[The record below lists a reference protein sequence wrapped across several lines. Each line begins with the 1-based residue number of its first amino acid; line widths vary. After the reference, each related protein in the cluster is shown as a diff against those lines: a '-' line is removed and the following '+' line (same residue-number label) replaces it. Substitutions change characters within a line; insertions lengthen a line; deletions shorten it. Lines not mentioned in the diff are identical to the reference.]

1 MADPHSSTS
10 ARTDVAGL
18 RRDLESSIRGTVSFD
33 AGTRALY
40 TSDAS
45 NYRRVPLAVVVPETV
60 DDCVAAVRACAAHGV
75 PVVPRGGG
83 TSIAGNAIGTGV
95 VIDTSRHLRAIEH
108 IDPEA
113 RTATVQPGVILD
125 DLRAAT
131 AEHGLTFAPDPST
144 HSRCTIGGMVGNN
157 ACGSH
162 SVAWGTTADNI
173 VSLDLLLSDG
183 TRLTV
188 GSSDTA
194 EEFEALTRRPG
205 REGEIHTALARLV
218 DAHRAE
224 LRTAMPEFRRRV
236 SGYALDRLLPEKG
249 RNVAAALVGTE
260 GTCAFVL
267 GATVRLVESPP
278 ARALAVLGY
287 PDAASAADAV
297 PDLLGHA
304 PLTVEGI
311 NDRMVAALDLHGSR
325 ARVPLPEGGAWLL
338 VEIAGPDPGGAAE
351 AADRMLAGLP
361 RASRPQD
368 AGVVSDPAH
377 QRALWRIREEGA
389 GLTQR
394 TPAGADAWSGWEDA
408 AVPPENLGAYLR
420 DFDALME
427 RHGRFG
433 VVYGHFGDGC
443 LHVRIDFELT
453 HERGRRE
460 YRAFMEEAADTVV
473 RHGGSLSGE
482 HGDGQA
488 RSELL
493 ARMYPEGL
501 IRAFGEFKRVWDPVG
516 LMNPGIIVDP
526 LPLDAD
532 IRVAA
537 DTVPSLPSR
546 QASPG
551 REATPL
557 PLLSQATL
565 AYGDDGGDPAG
576 ALRRCS
582 GIGKCRRQSGPG
594 VMCPSYQ
601 VTQEEKHSTR
611 GRAHLLFEMARG
623 EVVTD
628 GWRSE
633 EVRESLDLCLSC
645 KGCLSDCPVNVD
657 MASYKAEFLHQ
668 HYRGRVRPA
677 AHYSMGWLPLWARM
691 AALAPAEADRA
702 ARLPGVS
709 RLAKRVAG
717 VAAERDLPSFAR
729 TTFTRAFR
737 RRAARGEARRGGPK
751 VVLWPDTFGNHM
763 NPGVPAAAVRVLEDA
778 GFTVVLPRGQV
789 CCGLTW
795 VSTGQL
801 DVARA
806 VMRRAVR
813 ALAPL
818 VEEGLP
824 VVGLEPSCTAALR
837 HDLLELLPGPESE
850 RVAASVHTL
859 AGFLEE
865 YAPDWQPPRVPASA
879 LAQVHCHQ
887 HAVIGFDA
895 DRALIARAG
904 IDGEVLD
911 SGCCGLAGDFGF
923 TEGRY
928 EVSRAIGERE
938 LLPRVREAAPET
950 LVLADGYSCRTQIA
964 QGTGRRALHLAEV
977 LARGLDRRPSR
988 PGAAPEGAS

>member
-1 MADPHSSTS
+1 MSEPHSSTVRPDL
-10 ARTDVAGL
+10 AAL
-18 RRDLESSIRGTVSFD
+18 RGDLESAVRGTVAME
-33 AGTRALY
+33 AGTIALY

-45 NYRRVPLAVVVPETV
+45 NYRRVPTAVVVPETV
-60 DDCVAAVRACAAHGV
+60 DDCVAAVRVCAAHGV

-83 TSIAGNAIGTGV
+83 TSIAGNSIGTGV
-95 VIDTSRHLRAIEH
+95 VIDTSRHLRSIID
-108 IDPEA
+108 IDPVA

-125 DLRAAT
+125 DLRAAA

-173 VSLDLLLSDG
+173 VSLDVLLSDG

-188 GSSDTA
+188 GSGHTA
-194 EEFEALTRRPG
+194 EEFAELTRRPG
-205 REGEIHTALARLV
+205 REGEVHAALARLV
-218 DAHRAE
+218 ETHRAE

-249 RNVAAALVGTE
+249 RDVAAALVGTE
-260 GTCAFVL
+260 GTCVMVL

-287 PDAASAADAV
+287 DDAPSAADAV
-297 PDLLGHA
+297 PALLGHS

-311 NDRMVAALDLHGSR
+311 NDRIVAALDRDGSR
-325 ARVPLPEGGAWLL
+325 SRVSLPAGGAWLL
-338 VEIAGPDPGGAAE
+338 VEIAGGDPQEAAE
-351 AADRMLAGLP
+351 AAKAMIAGLEGDDRP
-361 RASRPQD
+361 RDAS
-368 AGVVSDPAH
+368 VVTDPAH
-377 QRALWRIREEGA
+377 QKALWRIREEGA
-389 GLTQR
+389 GLTSR
-394 TPAGADAWSGWEDA
+394 TPTGAEAWSGWEDA

-427 RHGRFG
+427 RHGRYG

-453 HERGRRE
+453 HEEGRRE
-460 YRAFMEEAADTVV
+460 YRAFMEEAAGIVV

-493 ARMYPEGL
+493 SRMYPESL
-501 IRAFGEFKRVWDPVG
+501 IRAFGEFKRIWDPEG

-526 LPLDAD
+526 LPLDSD
-532 IRVAA
+532 VRVAT
-537 DTVPSLPSR
+537 DLRP
-546 QASPG
+546 
-551 REATPL
+551 EL

-565 AYGDDGGDPAG
+565 AYGEDDGEFAK

-582 GIGKCRRQSGPG
+582 GVGKCRRQSGPG

-611 GRAHLLFEMARG
+611 GRAHLLFEMANG
-623 EVVTD
+623 EVITD

-657 MASYKAEFLHQ
+657 MASYKAEFLYQ
-668 HYRGRVRPA
+668 HYKGRVRPA
-677 AHYSMGWLPLWARM
+677 AHYSMGWLPLLARL
-691 AALAPAEADRA
+691 AALAPNEANRMM
-702 ARLPGVS
+702 RLPGVS
-709 RLAKRVAG
+709 TLAKRMAG
-717 VAAERDLPSFAR
+717 VAAQRDLPAFAP

-737 RRAARGEARRGGPK
+737 RRMNRGEGRQGGPK
-751 VVLWPDTFGNHM
+751 VVLWPDTFGNLLD
-763 NPGVPAAAVRVLEDA
+763 PRIPIGAVRVLEDA
-778 GFTVVLPRGQV
+778 GFSVVLPKGQV

-806 VMRRAVR
+806 VMRRAVN

-818 VEEGLP
+818 VSQGLP
-824 VVGLEPSCTAALR
+824 VVGLEPSCTAALK
-837 HDLLELLPGPESE
+837 HDLVELLPGEESR
-850 RVAASVHTL
+850 RVAESVHTF
-859 AGFLEE
+859 AGFLNK
-865 YAPDWQPPRVPASA
+865 YAPDWEPPRVDASA

-887 HAVIGFDA
+887 HAVMGFDD
-895 DRALIARAG
+895 DRELIARAG

-911 SGCCGLAGDFGF
+911 AGCCGLAGDFGF
-923 TEGRY
+923 TEGHY
-928 EVSRAIGERE
+928 EVSAAIGERE
-938 LLPRVREAAPET
+938 LLPRVRAASEDT
-950 LVLADGYSCRTQIA
+950 LVLADGYSCRTQIE
-964 QGTGRRALHLAEV
+964 QGADRRPLHLAEV
-977 LARGLDRRPSR
+977 LARGIDAREKKESA
-988 PGAAPEGAS
+988 G

>member
-1 MADPHSSTS
+1 MADPHSTTEP
-10 ARTDVAGL
+10 TDVAAL
-18 RRDLESSIRGTVSFD
+18 RRDLESRVRGTVAFD
-33 AGTRALY
+33 AGTLALY

-60 DDCVAAVRACAAHGV
+60 EDCVAAVRACAEHEV

-83 TSIAGNAIGTGV
+83 TSIAGNSIGTGV
-95 VIDTSRHLRAIEH
+95 VIDTSRHLRAIED

-125 DLRAAT
+125 ELRRAT

-144 HSRCTIGGMVGNN
+144 HSRCTVGGMVGNN

-188 GSSDTA
+188 GSYDSD
-194 EEFEALTRRPG
+194 EELRDLARRPG
-205 REGEIHTALARLV
+205 REGEIHAALSRLV
-218 DAHRAE
+218 EEYRSE
-224 LRTAMPEFRRRV
+224 LRTAMPDFRRRV

-267 GATVRLVESPP
+267 GATVRLVETPP

-287 PDAASAADAV
+287 PDAPAAADAV
-297 PDLLGHA
+297 PDLLGHR

-311 NDRMVAALDLHGSR
+311 NQRMVAALDSHGSGS
-325 ARVPLPEGGAWLL
+325 RVPLPEGGAWLL
-338 VEIAGPDPGGAAE
+338 VEIAGQDRERAAE
-351 AADRMLAGLP
+351 AAEAMLTGLSD
-361 RASRPQD
+361 ASRPQD
-368 AGVVSDPAH
+368 ALVVADPAH
-377 QRALWRIREEGA
+377 QKALWRIREEGA

-394 TPAGADAWSGWEDA
+394 TPAGDEAWSGWEDA
-408 AVPPENLGAYLR
+408 AVPPENLGGYLR
-420 DFDALME
+420 DFDDLME

-460 YRAFMEEAADTVV
+460 YREFMEEAAGIVV
-473 RHGGSLSGE
+473 KHGGSLSGE

-493 ARMYPEGL
+493 SRMYPERL
-501 IRAFGEFKRVWDPVG
+501 IRAFGEFKRIWDPADI
-516 LMNPGIIVDP
+516 MNPGIIVDP

-532 IRVAA
+532 VRV
-537 DTVPSLPSR
+537 DTDPRP
-546 QASPG
+546 A
-551 REATPL
+551 L
-557 PLLSQATL
+557 PLTDVTM
-565 AYGDDGGDPAG
+565 AYPEDDGDFAK

-582 GIGKCRRQSGPG
+582 GIGKCRRQEGPG

-611 GRAHLLFEMARG
+611 GRAHLLFEMAKG

-677 AHYSMGWLPLWARM
+677 AHYSMGWLPVWARL
-691 AALAPAEADRA
+691 ASLAPAEANRA
-702 ARLPGVS
+702 TRLPGVS

-717 VAAERDLPSFAR
+717 VAVQRDLPSFAR

-737 RRAARGEARRGGPK
+737 RRAARGEARTDGPR
-751 VVLWPDTFGNHM
+751 VVLWPDTFGNHLDP
-763 NPGVPAAAVRVLEDA
+763 NVLVAAVRVLEDA

-850 RVAASVHTL
+850 GVAASVHTL
-859 AGFLEE
+859 AGFLNE
-865 YAPDWQPPRVPASA
+865 YAPDWQPPRIPASA
-879 LAQVHCHQ
+879 MAQVHCHQ
-887 HAVIGFDA
+887 HAVMGFDA
-895 DRALIARAG
+895 DRELIARAG

-923 TEGRY
+923 TEGHY
-928 EVSRAIGERE
+928 EVSTAIGERD

-950 LVLADGYSCRTQIA
+950 LVLADGYSCRTQIG

-977 LARGLDRRPSR
+977 LARGLADRGAPAPGGRSRRPR
-988 PGAAPEGAS
+988 GAGGATA

>member
-1 MADPHSSTS
+1 MADPHSTTT
-10 ARTDVAGL
+10 ARTDVAAL
-18 RRDLESSIRGTVSFD
+18 RRDLESRVRGTVAFD

-60 DDCVAAVRACAAHGV
+60 EDCVAAVRACAEHGAAI
-75 PVVPRGGG
+75 VPRGGG

-108 IDPEA
+108 IDPVA

-125 DLRAAT
+125 DLRRAA

-144 HSRCTIGGMVGNN
+144 HSRCTVGGMVGNN

-173 VSLDLLLSDG
+173 VSLDVLLSDG

-188 GSSDTA
+188 GSSDGD
-194 EEFEALTRRPG
+194 EEHRALAARPG
-205 REGEIHTALARLV
+205 REGQIHAALARLV

-236 SGYALDRLLPEKG
+236 SGYSLDRLLPEKG
-249 RNVAAALVGTE
+249 RDVAAALVGTE
-260 GTCAFVL
+260 GTCVFVL

-287 PDAASAADAV
+287 PDAPAAADAV
-297 PDLLGHA
+297 PDLLGHS

-311 NDRMVAALDLHGSR
+311 NHRMVASLDRFGSGS
-325 ARVPLPEGGAWLL
+325 RVPLPEGGAWLL
-338 VEIAGPDPGGAAE
+338 VEVAGKDPRD
-351 AADRMLAGLP
+351 AADAAQGMLAALSG
-361 RASRPQD
+361 ASRPRD
-368 AGVVSDPAH
+368 ALVVSDPAH
-377 QRALWRIREEGA
+377 QKALWRIREEGA

-394 TPAGADAWSGWEDA
+394 TPSGAEAWSGWEDA
-408 AVPPENLGAYLR
+408 AVPPENLGDYLR
-420 DFDALME
+420 DFEALME

-453 HERGRRE
+453 TERGRRE
-460 YRAFMEEAADTVV
+460 YREFMEEAADTVV

-493 ARMYPEGL
+493 ARMYPASL
-501 IRAFGEFKRVWDPVG
+501 LRAFGEFKRIWDPAG
-516 LMNPGIIVDP
+516 LMNPGVIVDP

-532 IRVAA
+532 VRVAA
-537 DTVPSLPSR
+537 VPGPSG
-546 QASPG
+546 PG
-551 REATPL
+551 PVL
-557 PLLSQATL
+557 PLLSRAEL
-565 AYGDDGGDPAG
+565 AYREDGGDLAK

-582 GIGKCRRQSGPG
+582 GVGKCRRQEGPG

-611 GRAHLLFEMARG
+611 GRAHLLFEMASG
-623 EVVTD
+623 DVITD

-677 AHYSMGWLPLWARM
+677 AHYSMGWLPLWARL
-691 AALAPAEADRA
+691 ASLAPAEANRA

-717 VAAERDLPSFAR
+717 VAAQRDLPSFAR

-737 RRAARGEARRGGPK
+737 RRAARGRARAGGPR
-751 VVLWPDTFGNHM
+751 VVLWPDTFGNHL
-763 NPGVPAAAVRVLEDA
+763 NPNVPAAAVRVLEDA

-801 DVARA
+801 DTARA

-813 ALAPL
+813 ALEPL

-837 HDLLELLPGPESE
+837 HDLVELLPGESSE
-850 RVAASVHTL
+850 RVAAAVHTL
-859 AGFLEE
+859 AGFLNE
-865 YAPDWQPPRVPASA
+865 YAPDWRPPRIAASA

-895 DRALIARAG
+895 DRELIARAG

-923 TEGRY
+923 TEGHY
-928 EVSRAIGERE
+928 EVSAAIGERE
-938 LLPRVREAAPET
+938 LLPRVRGASPDT
-950 LVLADGYSCRTQIA
+950 LVLADGYSCRTQIE
-964 QGTGRRALHLAEV
+964 QGAGRRALHLAEV
-977 LARGLDRRPSR
+977 LARGLAERDARESAGRPDLV
-988 PGAAPEGAS
+988 

>member
-1 MADPHSSTS
+1 MADPHSTTE
-10 ARTDVAGL
+10 RTDVTAL
-18 RRDLESSIRGTVSFD
+18 RRDLESRVRGTVAFD
-33 AGTRALY
+33 PGTRALY

-45 NYRRVPLAVVVPETV
+45 NYRRVPLAVVIPETV
-60 DDCVAAVRACAAHGV
+60 EDCATAVRTCAEHGV
-75 PVVPRGGG
+75 PIVPRGGG
-83 TSIAGNAIGTGV
+83 TSIAGNSIGTGV

-108 IDPEA
+108 IDPQA

-125 DLRAAT
+125 DLRRAA
-131 AEHGLTFAPDPST
+131 AEYGLTFAPDPST
-144 HSRCTIGGMVGNN
+144 HSRCTIGGMIGNN

-188 GSSDTA
+188 GSYDS
-194 EEFEALTRRPG
+194 EEQTRELARRPG
-205 REGEIHTALARLV
+205 REGRVHAALARLV
-218 DAHRAE
+218 EEYRAE
-224 LRTAMPEFRRRV
+224 LRTAMPDFRRRV

-267 GATVRLVESPP
+267 GATVRLVRTPA

-287 PDAASAADAV
+287 PDAPAAADAV
-297 PDLLGHA
+297 PALLTHR

-311 NDRMVAALDLHGSR
+311 NHRMVAALDRHGTGS
-325 ARVPLPEGGAWLL
+325 RVPLPDGGAWLL
-338 VEIAGPDPGGAAE
+338 VEIAGPDHDGAAE
-351 AADRMLAGLP
+351 AARDMLAGL
-361 RASRPQD
+361 AGTARPQD
-368 AGVVSDPAH
+368 ALVVADPAH

-394 TPAGADAWSGWEDA
+394 TPTGDEAWSGWEDA

-420 DFDALME
+420 DFDRLMR
-427 RHGRFG
+427 RHDRFG

-460 YRAFMEEAADTVV
+460 YRAFMEEASEIVV

-493 ARMYPEGL
+493 TRMYPERL
-501 IRAFGEFKRVWDPVG
+501 IRAFGEFKRIWDPDG

-532 IRVAA
+532 VRVSA
-537 DTVPSLPSR
+537 R
-546 QASPG
+546 MSP
-551 REATPL
+551 
-557 PLLSQATL
+557 PLLAEASL
-565 AYGDDGGDPAG
+565 AYREDDGDFAKV
-576 ALRRCS
+576 LRRCT
-582 GIGKCRRQSGPG
+582 GVGKCRRQEGPG

-611 GRAHLLFEMARG
+611 GRARLLFEMATG
-623 EVVTD
+623 ELITD

-645 KGCLSDCPVNVD
+645 KGCLSDCPADVD
-657 MASYKAEFLHQ
+657 MAAYKAEFLHQ

-677 AHYSMGWLPLWARM
+677 AHYSMGWLPLWARL
-691 AALAPAEADRA
+691 ASLAPAEAN
-702 ARLPGVS
+702 RLTRTPGVS

-717 VAAERDLPSFAR
+717 VAAQRDLPSFAH
-729 TTFTRAFR
+729 TTFTRAFHR
-737 RRAARGEARRGGPK
+737 RVARGQARADGPR
-751 VVLWPDTFGNHM
+751 VVLWPDTFGEHL
-763 NPGVPAAAVRVLEDA
+763 NPHVPAAAVRVLEDA
-778 GFTVVLPRGQV
+778 GFSVVLPRGRV

-837 HDLLELLPGPESE
+837 HDLRELLPGPDSE
-850 RVAASVHTL
+850 KVAGAVHTL
-859 AGFLEE
+859 AGFLSE
-865 YAPDWQPPRVPASA
+865 YAPDWRPPRIPASA

-895 DRALIARAG
+895 DRELIARAG

-928 EVSRAIGERE
+928 EVSTAIGERD
-938 LLPRVREAAPET
+938 LLPRVREASEDT
-950 LVLADGYSCRTQIA
+950 LVLADGYSCRTQIEH
-964 QGTGRRALHLAEV
+964 GTGRRALHLAEV
-977 LARGLDRRPSR
+977 LARGL
-988 PGAAPEGAS
+988 EG

>member
-1 MADPHSSTS
+1 MADPHSTTE
-10 ARTDVAGL
+10 RTDMTAL
-18 RRDLESSIRGTVSFD
+18 RRDLESRVRGTVAFD

-45 NYRRVPLAVVVPETV
+45 NYRRVPLAVVIPETV
-60 DDCVAAVRACAAHGV
+60 EDCATAVRTCAEHGV
-75 PVVPRGGG
+75 PIVPRGGG
-83 TSIAGNAIGTGV
+83 TSIAGNSIGTGV

-108 IDPEA
+108 IDPQA

-125 DLRAAT
+125 DLRRAAS
-131 AEHGLTFAPDPST
+131 EHGLTFAPDPST
-144 HSRCTIGGMVGNN
+144 HSRCTIGGMIGNN

-188 GSSDTA
+188 GSYDS
-194 EEFEALTRRPG
+194 EEQTRELARRPG
-205 REGEIHTALARLV
+205 REGRIHAALARLV
-218 DAHRAE
+218 EEYRAE
-224 LRTAMPEFRRRV
+224 LRTAMPDFRRRV

-267 GATVRLVESPP
+267 GATVRLVRTPA

-287 PDAASAADAV
+287 PDAPAAADAV
-297 PDLLGHA
+297 PALLTHR

-311 NDRMVAALDLHGSR
+311 NHRMVAALDRHGTGS
-325 ARVPLPEGGAWLL
+325 RVPLPDGGAWLL
-338 VEIAGPDPGGAAE
+338 VEVAGADHDGAAE
-351 AADRMLAGLP
+351 AAQDMLAGLSG
-361 RASRPQD
+361 AARPQD
-368 AGVVSDPAH
+368 ALVVADPAH

-394 TPAGADAWSGWEDA
+394 TPTGDEAWSGWEDA
-408 AVPPENLGAYLR
+408 AVPPENLGDYLR
-420 DFDALME
+420 DFDRLME

-460 YRAFMEEAADTVV
+460 YRAFMEEAAEIVV

-493 ARMYPEGL
+493 TRMYPERL
-501 IRAFGEFKRVWDPVG
+501 IRAFGEFKRIWDPDD

-532 IRVAA
+532 VRVSA
-537 DTVPSLPSR
+537 R
-546 QASPG
+546 MSP
-551 REATPL
+551 
-557 PLLSQATL
+557 PLLSEAVL
-565 AYGDDGGDPAG
+565 AYREDGGDFAKV
-576 ALRRCS
+576 LRRCT
-582 GIGKCRRQSGPG
+582 GVGKCRRQEGPG

-611 GRAHLLFEMARG
+611 GRARLLFEMANG
-623 EVVTD
+623 ELITD

-645 KGCLSDCPVNVD
+645 KGCLSDCPADVD

-677 AHYSMGWLPLWARM
+677 AHYSMGWLPLWARL
-691 AALAPAEADRA
+691 ASLAPAEAN
-702 ARLPGVS
+702 RLTRTPGVS

-717 VAAERDLPSFAR
+717 VAAQRDLPSFSH

-737 RRAARGEARRGGPK
+737 RRVARGRARADGPR
-751 VVLWPDTFGNHM
+751 VVLWPDTFGDHL
-763 NPGVPAAAVRVLEDA
+763 NPNVPAAAVRVLEDA
-778 GFTVVLPRGQV
+778 GFSVVLPRGQV

-837 HDLLELLPGPESE
+837 HDLLELLPGPDSE
-850 RVAASVHTL
+850 RVAGAVHTL
-859 AGFLEE
+859 AEFLNE
-865 YAPDWQPPRVPASA
+865 YAPHWQPPRIPASA

-887 HAVIGFDA
+887 HAVIGFEA
-895 DRALIARAG
+895 DRDLIARAG

-928 EVSRAIGERE
+928 EVSTAIGERD
-938 LLPRVREAAPET
+938 LLPRVREASEDT
-950 LVLADGYSCRTQIA
+950 LVLADGYSCRTQIEH
-964 QGTGRRALHLAEV
+964 GTGRRALHLAEV
-977 LARGLDRRPSR
+977 LARGL
-988 PGAAPEGAS
+988 EG

>member
-1 MADPHSSTS
+1 MADPHSTTPRPDLT
-10 ARTDVAGL
+10 AL
-18 RRDLESSIRGTVSFD
+18 RRDLEEGVQGTVALD
-33 AGTRALY
+33 AGTLALY

-45 NYRRVPLAVVVPETV
+45 NYRRVPLAVVIPETI
-60 DDCVAAVRACAAHGV
+60 DDCVAAVRACSAHGV
-75 PVVPRGGG
+75 PIIPRGGG
-83 TSIAGNAIGTGV
+83 TSIAGNSIGTGV
-95 VIDTSRHLRAIEH
+95 VIDTSRHLRTIEA
-108 IDPEA
+108 IDPQA
-113 RTATVQPGVILD
+113 RTARVQPGVILD

-173 VSLDLLLSDG
+173 VELDLLLSDG
-183 TRLTV
+183 TRITV
-188 GSSDTA
+188 GSGHTA
-194 EEFEALTRRPG
+194 EEFAELAARPG
-205 REGEIHTALARLV
+205 REGRIHAALGRLV
-218 DAHRAE
+218 EAHRSE
-224 LRTAMPEFRRRV
+224 MRTAMPDFRRRV

-249 RNVAAALVGTE
+249 RDVAASLVGTE
-260 GTCAFVL
+260 GTCAMVL

-287 PDAASAADAV
+287 EDAPAAADAV
-297 PDLLGHA
+297 PGILVHS
-304 PLTVEGI
+304 PLTVEGL
-311 NDRMVAALDLHGSR
+311 NDRIVAALDRNGSKS
-325 ARVPLPEGGAWLL
+325 RVPLPFGHAWLL
-338 VEIAGPDPGGAAE
+338 VEIAGGDAEQAA
-351 AADRMLAGLP
+351 AAAQAMLDSLDG
-361 RASRPQD
+361 ASRPRD
-368 AGVVSDPAH
+368 AAVVTDPAH
-377 QRALWRIREEGA
+377 QKALWRIREEGA
-389 GLTQR
+389 GLTSR
-394 TPAGADAWSGWEDA
+394 TPTGAEAWSGWEDA
-408 AVPPENLGAYLR
+408 SVPPENLGAYLR
-420 DFDALME
+420 DFEDLMA
-427 RHGRFG
+427 RHGRYG
-433 VVYGHFGDGC
+433 AVYGHFGDGC

-453 HERGRRE
+453 RRSGRRE
-460 YRAFMEEAADTVV
+460 YRAFMEEAAEIVV

-493 ARMYPEGL
+493 SRMYPEGL
-501 IRAFGEFKRVWDPVG
+501 IRAFGEFKRVWDPDN

-537 DTVPSLPSR
+537 DVRP
-546 QASPG
+546 
-551 REATPL
+551 EL
-557 PLLSQATL
+557 PLISEATL
-565 AYGDDGGDPAG
+565 AYGEDDGDFAK

-582 GIGKCRRQSGPG
+582 GVGKCRRQSGPG

-611 GRAHLLFEMARG
+611 GRAHLLFEMANG
-623 EVVTD
+623 EVITD

-677 AHYSMGWLPLWARM
+677 AHYSMGWLPVLARL
-691 AALAPAEADRA
+691 AAVAPVEANRVV
-702 ARLPGVS
+702 RLPGVS
-709 RLAKRVAG
+709 SLAKRMAG
-717 VAAERDLPSFAR
+717 VAAQRELPAFAR
-729 TTFTRAFR
+729 TTFTRAFQR
-737 RRAARGEARRGGPK
+737 RQTRGGGRVGGPK
-751 VVLWPDTFGNHM
+751 VVLWPDTFGNLL
-763 NPGVPAAAVRVLEDA
+763 NPNVLASAVQVLEDA
-778 GFTVVLPRGQV
+778 GFSVVLPKGQV

-806 VMRRAVR
+806 VMRRAVA
-813 ALAPL
+813 ALSPL
-818 VEEGLP
+818 VSQGLP
-824 VVGLEPSCTAALR
+824 VVGLEPSCTAALK
-837 HDLLELLPGPESE
+837 HDLVELLPGEESR
-850 RVAASVHTL
+850 RVAAAVHTF

-887 HAVIGFDA
+887 HAVTGFDA
-895 DRALIARAG
+895 DRDLISRAG

-923 TEGRY
+923 TEGHY
-928 EVSRAIGERE
+928 EVSQAIGERE
-938 LLPRVREAAPET
+938 LLPRVRAADPGT
-950 LVLADGYSCRTQIA
+950 LVLADGYSCRTQIE

-977 LARGLDRRPSR
+977 LARGLAERDRGRAR
-988 PGAAPEGAS
+988 G

>member
-1 MADPHSSTS
+1 MADPHSTTTRPDLT
-10 ARTDVAGL
+10 AL
-18 RRDLESSIRGTVSFD
+18 HRDLEDSVQGIVALD
-33 AGTRALY
+33 AGTLALY

-45 NYRRVPLAVVVPETV
+45 NYRRVPLAVVIPETV

-75 PVVPRGGG
+75 PIVPRGGG
-83 TSIAGNAIGTGV
+83 TSIAGNSIGTGV
-95 VIDTSRHLRAIEH
+95 VIDTSRHLRAVEH
-108 IDPEA
+108 IDPAA

-144 HSRCTIGGMVGNN
+144 HSRCTIGGMIGNN

-183 TRLTV
+183 TRITV
-188 GSSDTA
+188 GSGHTA
-194 EEFEALTRRPG
+194 EEFAELAARPG
-205 REGEIHTALARLV
+205 REGQIHAALGRLV
-218 DAHRAE
+218 ETHRAE
-224 LRTAMPEFRRRV
+224 MRTSMPEFRRRV

-249 RNVAAALVGTE
+249 RDVAAALVGTE
-260 GTCAFVL
+260 GTCALVL

-287 PDAASAADAV
+287 EDAPAAADAV
-297 PDLLGHA
+297 PGLLSHS

-311 NDRMVAALDLHGSR
+311 NDRIVAALDRHGSKS
-325 ARVPLPEGGAWLL
+325 RVPLPLGGAWLL
-338 VEIAGPDPGGAAE
+338 VEIAGQDMDGAA
-351 AADRMLAGLP
+351 AAAQAMIDALDAD
-361 RASRPQD
+361 SRPRD
-368 AGVVSDPAH
+368 TSVVTDPAH
-377 QRALWRIREEGA
+377 QKALWRIREEGA
-389 GLTQR
+389 GLTSR
-394 TPAGADAWSGWEDA
+394 TPTGAEAWSGWEDA

-420 DFDALME
+420 DFEDLMA
-427 RHGRFG
+427 RHDRYG

-453 HERGRRE
+453 HEAGRRE
-460 YRAFMEEAADTVV
+460 YRAFLEEAAGIVV

-493 ARMYPEGL
+493 ARMYPESL
-501 IRAFGEFKRVWDPVG
+501 IRAFGEFKRVWDPDN

-532 IRVAA
+532 IRVA
-537 DTVPSLPSR
+537 DELRTENPR
-546 QASPG
+546 T
-551 REATPL
+551 EL
-557 PLLSQATL
+557 PLVSDVTM
-565 AYGDDGGDPAG
+565 AYPEDDGDFAK

-582 GIGKCRRQSGPG
+582 GVGKCRRQSGPG

-611 GRAHLLFEMARG
+611 GRAHLLFEMANG
-623 EVVTD
+623 DVITD

-668 HYRGRVRPA
+668 HYKGRVRPA
-677 AHYSMGWLPLWARM
+677 AHYSMGWLPVLARL
-691 AALAPAEADRA
+691 AAAAPVEANRA
-702 ARLPGVS
+702 VRLPGVS
-709 RLAKRVAG
+709 SLAKRAAG
-717 VAAERDLPSFAR
+717 VAAERDLPAFAR

-737 RRAARGEARRGGPK
+737 RRLARGEGRAGGAK
-751 VVLWPDTFGNHM
+751 VVLWPDTFGNLL
-763 NPGVPAAAVRVLEDA
+763 NPNVLVSAVRVLEDA
-778 GFTVVLPRGQV
+778 GFSVVLPKGQV

-806 VMRRAVR
+806 VMRRSVA

-818 VEEGLP
+818 VSQGLP
-824 VVGLEPSCTAALR
+824 VVGLEPSCTAALK
-837 HDLLELLPGPESE
+837 HDLLELLPGEQSE
-850 RVAASVHTL
+850 RVAAAVHTF
-859 AGFLEE
+859 AGFLNE
-865 YAPDWQPPRVPASA
+865 YAPDWQPPRVSASA

-887 HAVIGFDA
+887 HAVMGFDA
-895 DRALIARAG
+895 DRELIARAG

-923 TEGRY
+923 TEGHY
-928 EVSRAIGERE
+928 EVSQAIGERE
-938 LLPRVREAAPET
+938 LLPRVRAADEDT
-950 LVLADGYSCRTQIA
+950 LVLADGYSCRTQIE
-964 QGTGRRALHLAEV
+964 QGAGRKALHLAEALALGLDKRV
-977 LARGLDRRPSR
+977 RAARG
-988 PGAAPEGAS
+988 

>member
-1 MADPHSSTS
+1 MADPYSTT
-10 ARTDVAGL
+10 ARPDLAAL
-18 RRDLESSIRGTVSFD
+18 RRDLEDSVQGTVALD
-33 AGTRALY
+33 AGTLALY

-45 NYRRVPLAVVVPETV
+45 NYRRVPLAVVIPETIE
-60 DDCVAAVRACAAHGV
+60 DCVAAVRACAAHGV
-75 PVVPRGGG
+75 SVIPRGGG
-83 TSIAGNAIGTGV
+83 TSIAGNSIGTGV
-95 VIDTSRHLRAIEH
+95 VIDTSRHLRTIVEV
-108 IDPEA
+108 DPA
-113 RTATVQPGVILD
+113 SRTATVQPGVILD
-125 DLRAAT
+125 DLRAVT

-173 VSLDLLLSDG
+173 VALDVLLSDG
-183 TRLTV
+183 TRMTV
-188 GSSDTA
+188 GSGQTA
-194 EEFEALTRRPG
+194 EEFAELAERPG
-205 REGEIHTALARLV
+205 RVGEVHAALARLV
-218 DAHRAE
+218 EKHRAE

-249 RNVAAALVGTE
+249 RDVAAALVGTE
-260 GTCAFVL
+260 GTCVMVL
-267 GATVRLVESPP
+267 GITVRLVEAPA

-287 PDAASAADAV
+287 DDAPSAADAV
-297 PDLLGHA
+297 PALLGHS

-311 NDRMVAALDLHGSR
+311 NDRMVAALDRQGSR
-325 ARVPLPEGGAWLL
+325 SRVSLPLGGAWLL
-338 VEIAGPDPGGAAE
+338 VEIAGKDPRDAAE
-351 AADRMLAGLP
+351 AAETMIAALDGDNRP
-361 RASRPQD
+361 RDAS
-368 AGVVSDPAH
+368 VVVASA
-377 QRALWRIREEGA
+377 QQKALWRIREEGA
-389 GLTQR
+389 GLTSR
-394 TPAGADAWSGWEDA
+394 TPTGVEAWSGWEDA
-408 AVPPENLGAYLR
+408 AVPPENLGDYLR
-420 DFDALME
+420 DFDDLMARHE
-427 RHGRFG
+427 RYG

-453 HERGRRE
+453 HEQGRRE
-460 YRAFMEEAADTVV
+460 YRAFMEEAAEIVV

-493 ARMYPEGL
+493 SRMYPPGL
-501 IRAFGEFKRVWDPVG
+501 IKAFAEFRRIWDPAG

-532 IRVAA
+532 VRVAT
-537 DTVPSLPSR
+537 DLRP
-546 QASPG
+546 
-551 REATPL
+551 EL
-557 PLLSQATL
+557 PLLSQTTL
-565 AYGDDGGDPAG
+565 AYTEDDGAFVK

-582 GIGKCRRQSGPG
+582 GVGKCRRQSGPG

-611 GRAHLLFEMARG
+611 GRAHLLFEMANG
-623 EVVTD
+623 EVITD

-668 HYRGRVRPA
+668 HYRGRMRPA
-677 AHYSMGWLPLWARM
+677 AHYSMGWLPALARL
-691 AALAPAEADRA
+691 AALAPAETNRL

-709 RLAKRVAG
+709 TLAKKAAG
-717 VAAERDLPSFAR
+717 VASQRDLPAFAR

-737 RRAARGEARRGGPK
+737 RRLNRGEGRQGGPK
-751 VVLWPDTFGNHM
+751 VVLWPDTFGNLL
-763 NPGVPAAAVRVLEDA
+763 NPGVLTSAVRVLEDA
-778 GFTVVLPRGQV
+778 GFSVVLPKGQV

-806 VMRRAVR
+806 VMRRAVS

-818 VEEGLP
+818 VSQGLP
-824 VVGLEPSCTAALR
+824 VVGLEPSCTAALK
-837 HDLLELLPGPESE
+837 HDLVELLPGEESR
-850 RVAASVHTL
+850 RVAEAVHTF
-859 AGFLEE
+859 AGFLNE
-865 YAPDWQPPRVPASA
+865 YAPDWIPPRVDASA

-887 HAVIGFDA
+887 HAVSGFDA
-895 DRALIARAG
+895 DRELIARAG

-923 TEGRY
+923 TEGHY
-928 EVSRAIGERE
+928 EVSSAIGERE
-938 LLPRVREAAPET
+938 LLPRVREADQDT
-950 LVLADGYSCRTQIA
+950 LVLADGYSCRTQIE

-977 LARGLDRRPSR
+977 LARAL
-988 PGAAPEGAS
+988 

>member
-1 MADPHSSTS
+1 MADAQLSSS
-10 ARTDVAGL
+10 RTAPADL
-18 RRDLESSIRGTVSFD
+18 RRDLERRIRGTVAFD
-33 AGTRALY
+33 PGTLALY

-45 NYRRVPLAVVVPETV
+45 NYRRVPLGVVIPETV
-60 DDCVAAVRACAAHGV
+60 DDCVAAVRTCAEHGV

-108 IDPEA
+108 IDPVA

-125 DLRAAT
+125 DLREAAS
-131 AEHGLTFAPDPST
+131 AHGLTFAPDPST
-144 HSRCTIGGMVGNN
+144 HSRCTVGGMVGNN

-173 VSLDLLLSDG
+173 VALDVLLADG
-183 TRLTV
+183 TRMTV
-188 GSSDTA
+188 GSRHTPEEWA
-194 EEFEALTRRPG
+194 ELTRRPG
-205 REGEIHTALARLV
+205 REGGIYTELDRIV
-218 DAHRAE
+218 EEHRAD
-224 LRTAMPEFRRRV
+224 LRTTMPEFRRRV

-249 RNVAAALVGTE
+249 RDVAAALVGTE
-260 GTCAFVL
+260 GTCVLVL

-287 PDAASAADAV
+287 PDAAAAADAV
-297 PDLLGHA
+297 PDLLDHA
-304 PLTVEGI
+304 PLTAEGI
-311 NDRMVAALDLHGSR
+311 NHRMVAALDRHGSR
-325 ARVPLPEGGAWLL
+325 SRVPLPEGGAWLL
-338 VEIAGPDPGGAAE
+338 VEIAGADPAEATGAAE
-351 AADRMLAGLP
+351 RMLSELKG
-361 RASRPQD
+361 ASRPRD
-368 AGVVSDPAH
+368 AVVVTDAAH

-394 TPAGADAWSGWEDA
+394 TPSGDDAWSGWEDA
-408 AVPPENLGAYLR
+408 AVPPRNLGGYLR

-443 LHVRIDFELT
+443 LHVRIDFALT

-460 YRAFMEEAADTVV
+460 YRAFMEEAADLVV
-473 RHGGSLSGE
+473 AHGGSLSGE

-493 ARMYPEGL
+493 RRMYPEGI
-501 IRAFGEFKRVWDPVG
+501 IRAFGAFKRAWDPDG

-537 DTVPSLPSR
+537 DDRP
-546 QASPG
+546 A
-551 REATPL
+551 L
-557 PLLSQATL
+557 PLLSEVTL
-565 AYGDDGGDPAG
+565 AYTDDDGDFART
-576 ALRRCS
+576 LRRCS
-582 GIGKCRRQSGPG
+582 GVGKCRRQSGPG

-601 VTQEEKHSTR
+601 VTQEERHSTR
-611 GRAHLLFEMARG
+611 GRAHLLFEMAKG
-623 EVVTD
+623 EVITD

-657 MASYKAEFLHQ
+657 MAAYKSEFLHQ
-668 HYRGRVRPA
+668 HYRGRPRPA
-677 AHYSMGWLPLWARM
+677 AHYSMGWLPLWARL
-691 AALAPAEADRA
+691 AALAPAEANRV
-702 ARLPGVS
+702 ARLPGVA
-709 RLAKRVAG
+709 RLAKRLAG
-717 VAAERDLPSFAR
+717 VAARRDLPAFAT

-737 RRAARGEARRGGPK
+737 RRQRRGRARTVGRR
-751 VVLWPDTFGNHM
+751 VVLWPDTFGNHLD
-763 NPGVPAAAVRVLEDA
+763 PRVLAAATRVLEDA
-778 GFTVVLPRGQV
+778 GFTVVLPEGQV

-813 ALAPL
+813 ALEPWVAQ
-818 VEEGLP
+818 GLP

-837 HDLLELLPGPESE
+837 HDLVELLPGPASE
-850 RVAASVHTL
+850 RVAEAVHTL
-859 AGFLEE
+859 AGFLNAH
-865 YAPDWQPPRVPASA
+865 APEWRPPRLSARA

-887 HAVIGFDA
+887 HAVMGFDA
-895 DRALIARAG
+895 ERELIAGAG

-923 TEGRY
+923 TEGHY
-928 EVSRAIGERE
+928 EISTAIGERE
-938 LLPRVREAAPET
+938 LLPRVRAADADT
-950 LVLADGYSCRTQIA
+950 LVLADGYSCRTQID

-977 LARGLDRRPSR
+977 LARGIADRD
-988 PGAAPEGAS
+988 A

>member
-1 MADPHSSTS
+1 MADPHSTIPHPDLP
-10 ARTDVAGL
+10 AL
-18 RRDLESSIRGTVSFD
+18 RRDLEEGVRGTVALD
-33 AGTRALY
+33 AGTLALY

-45 NYRRVPLAVVVPETV
+45 NYRRVPLAVVIPETV

-75 PVVPRGGG
+75 PIIPRGGG

-95 VIDTSRHLRAIEH
+95 VIDTSRHLRAILD

-162 SVAWGTTADNI
+162 SVAWGTTADNV

-183 TRLTV
+183 TRITV
-188 GSSDTA
+188 GSEHT
-194 EEFEALTRRPG
+194 EKEFEELAARPG
-205 REGEIHTALARLV
+205 REGEIHAALARLV
-218 DAHRAE
+218 ETHRAE
-224 LRTAMPEFRRRV
+224 MRTAMPEFRRRV
-236 SGYALDRLLPEKG
+236 SGYGIDRLLPEKG
-249 RNVAAALVGTE
+249 RDVAASLVGTE
-260 GTCAFVL
+260 GTCAMVV

-287 PDAASAADAV
+287 DDAPSAADAV
-297 PDLLGHA
+297 PGLLEHS

-311 NDRMVAALDLHGSR
+311 NDRIVAALDRHGSKS
-325 ARVPLPEGGAWLL
+325 RVPLPLGHAWLL
-338 VEIAGPDPGGAAE
+338 VEIAGATPEE
-351 AADRMLAGLP
+351 AADSALRMIDSLDESSSP
-361 RASRPQD
+361 RDSA
-368 AGVVSDPAH
+368 VVTDTGH
-377 QRALWRIREEGA
+377 QKALWRIREEGA
-389 GLTQR
+389 GLTSR
-394 TPAGADAWSGWEDA
+394 TPTGAEAWSGWEDA
-408 AVPPENLGAYLR
+408 AVPPENLGDYLR
-420 DFDALME
+420 DFEDLMA
-427 RHGRFG
+427 RHDRYG

-453 HERGRRE
+453 HEEGRRE
-460 YRAFMEEAADTVV
+460 YRAFMEEAAGIVV

-493 ARMYPEGL
+493 SRMYPEGL
-501 IRAFGEFKRVWDPVG
+501 VRAFGEFKRVWDPDN

-532 IRVAA
+532 IRVAT
-537 DTVPSLPSR
+537 DVRPR
-546 QASPG
+546 
-551 REATPL
+551 L
-557 PLLSQATL
+557 PLLSQTSL
-565 AYGDDGGDPAG
+565 AYGEDDGDFAK

-582 GIGKCRRQSGPG
+582 GVGKCRRQSGPG

-611 GRAHLLFEMARG
+611 GRAHLLFEMANG
-623 EVVTD
+623 EVITD

-668 HYRGRVRPA
+668 HYKGRVRPA
-677 AHYSMGWLPLWARM
+677 AHYSMGWLPVLARL
-691 AALAPAEADRA
+691 ASLAPVEANRMV
-702 ARLPGVS
+702 RLPGVS
-709 RLAKRVAG
+709 SLAKRMAG
-717 VAAERDLPSFAR
+717 VAAERDLPAFAR
-729 TTFTRAFR
+729 TTFTRAHR
-737 RRAARGEARRGGPK
+737 RRLNRGEGRAGGPK
-751 VVLWPDTFGNHM
+751 VVLWPDTFGNLF
-763 NPGVPAAAVRVLEDA
+763 NPNVLVSAVRVLEDA
-778 GFTVVLPRGQV
+778 GFSVVLPRGQV

-806 VMRRAVR
+806 VMRRAVA

-818 VEEGLP
+818 VSQGLP
-824 VVGLEPSCTAALR
+824 VVGLEPSCTAALK
-837 HDLLELLPGPESE
+837 HDLVELLPGEEST
-850 RVAASVHTL
+850 RVAAAVHTF
-859 AGFLEE
+859 AGFLNE
-865 YAPDWQPPRVPASA
+865 YAPDWTPPRVDASA

-887 HAVIGFDA
+887 HAVSGFDA
-895 DRALIARAG
+895 DRELIARAG

-923 TEGRY
+923 TEGHY
-928 EVSRAIGERE
+928 EVSSAIGERE
-938 LLPRVREAAPET
+938 LLPRVRAAGPDT
-950 LVLADGYSCRTQIA
+950 LVLADGYSCRTQIE
-964 QGTGRRALHLAEV
+964 QGTGRRALHLAEA
-977 LARGLDRRPSR
+977 LALGLDRRARAQSE
-988 PGAAPEGAS
+988 A

>member
-1 MADPHSSTS
+1 MADPSSTT
-10 ARTDVAGL
+10 ARPDLAAL
-18 RRDLESSIRGTVSFD
+18 RRDLEDSVQGTVALD
-33 AGTRALY
+33 AGTLALY

-45 NYRRVPLAVVVPETV
+45 NYRRVPLAVVIPETV
-60 DDCVAAVRACAAHGV
+60 EDCVAAVRACAAHGV
-75 PVVPRGGG
+75 PVIPRGGG

-95 VIDTSRHLRAIEH
+95 VIDTSRHLRRVVEV
-108 IDPEA
+108 DPA
-113 RTATVQPGVILD
+113 SRTATVEPGVILD

-173 VSLDLLLSDG
+173 VALDVLLSDG
-183 TRLTV
+183 TRMTV
-188 GSSDTA
+188 GSGHTA
-194 EEFEALTRRPG
+194 EEFAALAERPG
-205 REGEIHTALARLV
+205 REGEIHAALARLV
-218 DAHRAE
+218 ETHRAE

-236 SGYALDRLLPEKG
+236 SGYGLDRLLPEKG
-249 RNVAAALVGTE
+249 RDVAAALVGTE
-260 GTCAFVL
+260 GTCVMVL

-287 PDAASAADAV
+287 DDAPSAADAV
-297 PDLLGHA
+297 PALLEHS

-311 NDRMVAALDLHGSR
+311 NDRMVAALDRQGSSS
-325 ARVPLPEGGAWLL
+325 RVPLPLGGAWLL
-338 VEIAGPDPGGAAE
+338 VEIAGKDPRDAAE
-351 AADRMLAGLP
+351 TAEAMIASLEGD
-361 RASRPQD
+361 SRPRD
-368 AGVVSDPAH
+368 ASVVVSSVH
-377 QRALWRIREEGA
+377 QKALWRIREEGA
-389 GLTQR
+389 GLTSR
-394 TPAGADAWSGWEDA
+394 TPTGAEAWSGWEDA
-408 AVPPENLGAYLR
+408 AVPPENLGDYLR
-420 DFDALME
+420 DFDALMARHE
-427 RHGRFG
+427 RYGL
-433 VVYGHFGDGC
+433 VYGHFGDGC

-460 YRAFMEEAADTVV
+460 YRAFMEEAAEIVV

-493 ARMYPEGL
+493 SRMYPRGV
-501 IRAFGEFKRVWDPVG
+501 IDAFAEFRRIWDPRG

-532 IRVAA
+532 VRVAT
-537 DTVPSLPSR
+537 DLRP
-546 QASPG
+546 
-551 REATPL
+551 EL
-557 PLLSQATL
+557 PLISQTTL
-565 AYGDDGGDPAG
+565 AYTEDDGDFVK

-582 GIGKCRRQSGPG
+582 GVGKCRRQSGPG

-611 GRAHLLFEMARG
+611 GRAHLLFEMANG
-623 EVVTD
+623 EVITD

-677 AHYSMGWLPLWARM
+677 AHYSMGWLPVLARL
-691 AALAPAEADRA
+691 ASLAPAETNRL

-709 RLAKRVAG
+709 SLAKKAAG
-717 VAAERDLPSFAR
+717 VAVQRDLPAFAR
-729 TTFTRAFR
+729 TTFTRAFKR
-737 RRAARGEARRGGPK
+737 RLNRGEGRQGGPK
-751 VVLWPDTFGNHM
+751 VVLWPDTFGNLL
-763 NPGVPAAAVRVLEDA
+763 NPGVLTSAVRVLEDA
-778 GFTVVLPRGQV
+778 GFSVVLPKGQV

-806 VMRRAVR
+806 VMRRAVS

-818 VEEGLP
+818 VSQGLP
-824 VVGLEPSCTAALR
+824 VVGLEPSCTAALK
-837 HDLLELLPGPESE
+837 HDLVELLPGEESR
-850 RVAASVHTL
+850 RVANAVHTF
-859 AGFLEE
+859 AGFLNE
-865 YAPDWQPPRVPASA
+865 YAPDWTPPRVDASA

-887 HAVIGFDA
+887 HAVVGFDA
-895 DRALIARAG
+895 DRELIARAG

-923 TEGRY
+923 TEGHY
-928 EVSRAIGERE
+928 EVSSAIGERE
-938 LLPRVREAAPET
+938 LLPRVREAERDT
-950 LVLADGYSCRTQIA
+950 LVLADGYSCRTQIE

-977 LARGLDRRPSR
+977 LARALGESN
-988 PGAAPEGAS
+988 

>member
-1 MADPHSSTS
+1 MAHAQHTT
-10 ARTDVAGL
+10 ARPVPADL
-18 RRDLESSIRGTVSFD
+18 RRDLEARITGTVAFD
-33 AGTRALY
+33 AGTLALY

-45 NYRRVPLAVVVPETV
+45 NYRRVPLGVVIPRTV
-60 DDCVAAVRACAAHGV
+60 DDCVAAVRTCAEHGV

-83 TSIAGNAIGTGV
+83 TSIAGNAIGTGI
-95 VIDTSRHLRAIEH
+95 VIDTSRHLRAIEA
-108 IDPEA
+108 IDPVS

-157 ACGSH
+157 SCGSH

-173 VSLDLLLSDG
+173 VSLDVLLSDG
-183 TRLTV
+183 TRMTV
-188 GSSDTA
+188 GSRHSA
-194 EEFEALTRRPG
+194 EEYGELARRPG
-205 REGEIHTALARLV
+205 REGEIYTALARIV
-218 DAHRAE
+218 EAHRAD
-224 LRTAMPEFRRRV
+224 LRTGMPEFRRRV

-249 RNVAAALVGTE
+249 RDVAAALVGTE
-260 GTCAFVL
+260 GTCVFVL
-267 GATVRLVESPP
+267 GATVRLVEPPP

-287 PDAASAADAV
+287 TDAATAADAV

-311 NDRMVAALDLHGSR
+311 NDHMVAALDRNASST
-325 ARVPLPEGGAWLL
+325 RVPLPKGGAWLL
-338 VEIAGPDPGGAAE
+338 VEIGGRDPEGAA
-351 AADRMLAGLP
+351 AAAEHMLSGLSG
-361 RASRPQD
+361 ASRPEE
-368 AGVVSDPAH
+368 AAVVADPAH
-377 QRALWRIREEGA
+377 RRALWRIREEGA
-389 GLTQR
+389 GLLQR
-394 TPAGADAWSGWEDA
+394 TPDGHDAWSGWEDA
-408 AVPPENLGAYLR
+408 AVPPDRLGSYLR
-420 DFDALME
+420 EFDRLME
-427 RHGRFG
+427 RHGRSG

-443 LHVRIDFELT
+443 LHVRIDFGLE
-453 HERGRRE
+453 HEQGRRE
-460 YRAFMEEAADTVV
+460 YRAFMEDAADLAV

-482 HGDGQA
+482 HGDGQV

-493 ARMYPEGL
+493 DRMYPAPVL
-501 IRAFGEFKRVWDPVG
+501 RAFAEFKRVWDPEG

-532 IRVAA
+532 IRAA
-537 DTVPSLPSR
+537 SGTR
-546 QASPG
+546 
-551 REATPL
+551 L
-557 PLLSQATL
+557 PLLTETAL
-565 AYGDDGGDPAG
+565 AYTEDGGDFART
-576 ALRRCS
+576 LRRCS
-582 GIGKCRRQSGPG
+582 GVGKCRRQSGPG

-611 GRAHLLFEMARG
+611 GRAHLLFEMASG
-623 EVVTD
+623 EVLTD

-668 HYRGRVRPA
+668 HYRGRLRPA
-677 AHYSMGWLPLWARM
+677 AHYSMGWLPLWARL
-691 AALAPAEADRA
+691 AALAPEEANRA

-709 RLAKRVAG
+709 RLAKRLAG
-717 VAAERDLPSFAR
+717 VAAQRDLPSFAP

-737 RRAARGEARRGGPK
+737 RRARRGEARTDGPQ
-751 VVLWPDTFGNHM
+751 VVLWPDTFGDHLT
-763 NPGVPAAAVRVLEDA
+763 PRVPASAVRVLEDA
-778 GFTVVLPRGQV
+778 GFSVVLPRGQV

-801 DVARA
+801 GVARA
-806 VMRRAVR
+806 VMRRAVA

-818 VEEGLP
+818 VEQGLP

-837 HDLLELLPGPESE
+837 HDLVELLPGGESE

-859 AGFLEE
+859 AGFLRAR
-865 YAPDWQPPRVPASA
+865 APEWRPRPLGARA
-879 LAQVHCHQ
+879 LTQVHCHQ
-887 HAVIGFDA
+887 HAVLGFDA
-895 DRALIARAG
+895 DRELIERAG

-923 TEGRY
+923 TEGHY
-928 EVSRAIGERE
+928 EVSSAIGERE
-938 LLPRVREAAPET
+938 LLPRVREAAPDT
-950 LVLADGYSCRTQIA
+950 LVMADGYSCRTQIG

-977 LARGLDRRPSR
+977 LARGLEP
-988 PGAAPEGAS
+988 

>member
-1 MADPHSSTS
+1 MADAQLTSS
-10 ARTDVAGL
+10 RTAPADL
-18 RRDLESSIRGTVSFD
+18 RHDLERRVRGTVAFD
-33 AGTRALY
+33 PGTLALY

-45 NYRRVPLAVVVPETV
+45 NYRRVPLGVVIPETV
-60 DDCVAAVRACAAHGV
+60 DDCVAAVRTCAEHGV

-95 VIDTSRHLRAIEH
+95 VIDTSRHLRAIED
-108 IDPEA
+108 IDPVA

-125 DLRAAT
+125 DLRRAT

-173 VSLDLLLSDG
+173 VSLDVLLSDG
-183 TRLTV
+183 TRMTV
-188 GSSDTA
+188 GSQHSA
-194 EEFEALTRRPG
+194 QEWEELTRRPG
-205 REGEIHTALARLV
+205 REGRIYAELTRIV
-218 DAHRAE
+218 EDHRAE

-249 RNVAAALVGTE
+249 RDVAAALVGTE
-260 GTCAFVL
+260 GTCVFVL

-297 PDLLGHA
+297 PDLIGHA

-311 NDRMVAALDLHGSR
+311 NDRMVAALDRQGSR
-325 ARVPLPEGGAWLL
+325 SRVPLPEGGAWLL
-338 VEIAGPDPGGAAE
+338 VEIAGGDPAEAAGAAE
-351 AADRMLAGLP
+351 RMLSGLKG
-361 RASRPQD
+361 ASRPRD
-368 AGVVSDPAH
+368 AVVVTDAAH

-394 TPAGADAWSGWEDA
+394 TPDGNDAWSGWEDA
-408 AVPPENLGAYLR
+408 AVPPENLGGYLR
-420 DFDALME
+420 AFDALME

-443 LHVRIDFELT
+443 LHVRIDFGLT

-460 YRAFMEEAADTVV
+460 YRAFMEEAADLVV
-473 RHGGSLSGE
+473 AHGGSLSGE

-493 ARMYPEGL
+493 GRMYPESV
-501 IRAFGEFKRVWDPVG
+501 IRAFGAFKRAWDPDG
-516 LMNPGIIVDP
+516 LLNPGIIVDP

-532 IRVAA
+532 IRVAS
-537 DTVPSLPSR
+537 DLRP
-546 QASPG
+546 
-551 REATPL
+551 EL
-557 PLLSQATL
+557 PLLSEVAL
-565 AYGDDGGDPAG
+565 AYTDDDGDFART
-576 ALRRCS
+576 LRRCS
-582 GIGKCRRQSGPG
+582 GVGKCRRQSGPG

-601 VTQEEKHSTR
+601 VTQEERHSTR
-611 GRAHLLFEMARG
+611 GRAHLLFEMANG
-623 EVVTD
+623 EVITD

-657 MASYKAEFLHQ
+657 MAAYKAEFLHQ
-668 HYRGRVRPA
+668 HYKGRVRPA
-677 AHYSMGWLPLWARM
+677 AHYSMGWLPVWARL
-691 AALAPAEADRA
+691 AALAPAETNRA

-709 RLAKRVAG
+709 RLAKRLAG
-717 VAAERDLPSFAR
+717 VAVQRELPAFAA

-737 RRAARGEARRGGPK
+737 RRAARGEARTTGRR
-751 VVLWPDTFGNHM
+751 VVLWPDTFGNHL
-763 NPGVPAAAVRVLEDA
+763 NPGVLAAATQVLEDA
-778 GFTVVLPRGQV
+778 GWTVVLPEGQV

-801 DVARA
+801 DVART

-818 VEEGLP
+818 VAQGLP

-837 HDLLELLPGPESE
+837 HDLVELLPGRESE
-850 RVAASVHTL
+850 RVAEAVHTL
-859 AGFLEE
+859 AGFLNT
-865 YAPDWQPPRVPASA
+865 YAPDWRPPRLSAKA

-887 HAVIGFDA
+887 HAVMGFDA
-895 DRALIARAG
+895 ERDLIARAG

-923 TEGRY
+923 TEGHY
-928 EVSRAIGERE
+928 EVSTAIGERE
-938 LLPRVREAAPET
+938 LLPRVRAADADT
-950 LVLADGYSCRTQIA
+950 LVMADGYSCRTQIG

-977 LARGLDRRPSR
+977 LARGIAARGV
-988 PGAAPEGAS
+988 PGPAGRGKP